1 MAMDTFWQ
9 TLKRPIFALAPL
21 SGVTDSSF
29 RQVCKGFGADLVYS
43 ELASVAALVHSPRL
57 TLEMLRFDP
66 VERPYIVQLFGS
78 NPDYF
83 ARATE
88 LVTEKI
94 RPDGIDI
101 NFGCPVPKVT
111 RQGAGAALMTD
122 LPLARQVVESVIA
135 HTHLPVSI
143 KVRIAV
149 KEMALNPFLEYM
161 GGLDIRAIMI
171 HGRTYAQRFS
181 GSVSFEGT
189 RSART
194 CFGGVLLANG
204 GAMDA
209 EKGIELLRETGADG
223 IGVARGALGNPWIFR
238 ELKAR
243 IDGGP
248 KWSLSSEEMIKTA
261 MKHARLADELK
272 GWRGILEMRKHLCW
286 YIQGIPDAGK
296 VRQRLA
302 AVKSLQEV
310 EDILESIAV
319 QPIQLSEYNISRNQ
333 SAGPSPVQ

>member
-1 MAMDTFWQ
+1 MDTFWQ

-29 RQVCKGFGADLVYS
+29 RQVCKGCGADLVYS
-43 ELASVAALVHSPRL
+43 ELASVAALVHSPRS
-57 TLEMLRFDP
+57 TLEMIRFDP

-78 NPDYF
+78 NPEYF
-83 ARATE
+83 ARAAE

-94 RPDGIDI
+94 NPDGIDI
-101 NFGCPVPKVT
+101 NFGCPAPKVT
-111 RQGAGAALMTD
+111 RQGAGAALMTN
-122 LPLARQVVESVIA
+122 LPLAREVVESVIT
-135 HTHLPVSI
+135 HTDLPVSI

-149 KEMALNPFLEYM
+149 KEMELNPFLEYM
-161 GGLDIRAIMI
+161 SGLDIKAIMI

-181 GSVSFEGT
+181 GPVSFERT
-189 RSART
+189 RNARHS
-194 CFGGVLLANG
+194 FGGVLLANG
-204 GAMDA
+204 GAMNA

-243 IDGGP
+243 LNGGP
-248 KWSLSSEEMIKTA
+248 SWTLSTEEMFETA
-261 MKHARLADELK
+261 MKHAQLAEGLK

-296 VRQRLA
+296 IRQKLA
-302 AVKSLQEV
+302 VVKSLKEV
-310 EDILESIAV
+310 EDILGSIAAR
-319 QPIQLSEYNISRNQ
+319 PPQLSRYNISLNQ
-333 SAGPSPVQ
+333 SAGSSPVQ